1 MKIHVF
7 FFWLSFKTTILG
19 RDREKMGSE
28 RNLEKM
34 GEVENFWDF
43 SSQIFKRRDEG
54 EGGEGVF
61 IQKIWEERESQ
72 GLAA

>member
-1 MKIHVF
+1 MFF
-7 FFWLSFKTTILG
+7 FFWLSFKRTILG
-19 RDREKMGSE
+19 GDR
-28 RNLEKM
+28 EKM

-54 EGGEGVF
+54 EGGGVF